1 MIFRSKQQL
10 NYMKSNK
17 HANFI
22 TTSKLSDSLSLERR
36 RGNMVQEKEWIL
48 ILVELWFH
56 KTMKLKR
63 PTFKRF
69 QKICFRTFID
79 FKWKNLQYNG
89 EQNSNILK
97 AILFYYVIIFFF
109 SVPFKIVCIFLGG
122 FCVYCFTPTIK
133 STISKSNPNLHYYHT
148 RTRKR
153 NKQIV

>member
-79 FKWKNLQYNG
+79 FKWKNLQYNV

-109 SVPFKIVCIFLGG
+109 CSIQDCLYFFWGDSVYIVLPPQSKVPFLNQTQIF
-122 FCVYCFTPTIK
+122 
-133 STISKSNPNLHYYHT
+133 TISTQEQENET
-148 RTRKR
+148 
-153 NKQIV
+153 NK

>member
-79 FKWKNLQYNG
+79 FKWKNLQYNV

-109 SVPFKIVCIFLGG
+109 CSIQDCLYFFLGDSVYIVLPPQSKVPFLNQTQIF
-122 FCVYCFTPTIK
+122 
-133 STISKSNPNLHYYHT
+133 TISTQEQENET
-148 RTRKR
+148 
-153 NKQIV
+153 NK

>member
-79 FKWKNLQYNG
+79 FKWKNLQYNV

-109 SVPFKIVCIFLGG
+109 CSIQDCLYFFGGILCILF
-122 FCVYCFTPTIK
+122 YPHNQK
-133 STISKSNPNLHYYHT
+133 YHF
-148 RTRKR
+148 
-153 NKQIV
+153 

>member
-1 MIFRSKQQL
+1 
-10 NYMKSNK
+10 MKSNK

-109 SVPFKIVCIFLGG
+109 LFHSRLFVFFLGDSVYIVLPPQSKVPFLNQTQIF
-122 FCVYCFTPTIK
+122 
-133 STISKSNPNLHYYHT
+133 TISTQEQENET
-148 RTRKR
+148 
-153 NKQIV
+153 NK